1 VAAIKEELGLEVELV
16 EGSGG
21 DFDVEVD
28 EGSGGD
34 FDVEVDGDV
43 VFSKAGAGRFPE
55 VGEVI
60 ELLKGYI

>member
-1 VAAIKEELGLEVELV
+1 MV

-21 DFDVEVD
+21 V
-28 EGSGGD
+28 

-43 VFSKAGAGRFPE
+43 VFSKAEADRFPE

-60 ELLKGYI
+60 ELLKGYV

>member
-1 VAAIKEELGLEVELV
+1 MI

-21 DFDVEVD
+21 A
-28 EGSGGD
+28 

-43 VFSKAGAGRFPE
+43 VFSKAEAGRFPE

-60 ELLKGYI
+60 ELLKGYV